1 MFENDLFPASLT
13 PEAIGFDAIRLVG
26 PTFFA
31 IYPSAQ
37 DLPRIVEWQ
46 NRIFRQLD
54 LSDVDPRPR
63 EVLHVSV
70 AECGKPKQQRQPL
83 DVALKAAAE
92 RFSYP
97 SFELTLEAIACF
109 GANRALVAVADT
121 AGTRDVHGLRLALA
135 DAQKPFGLVGSREM
149 GTPHLTLG
157 YSDTLSTERQ
167 QVDPISFRVEAVDL
181 VLSNVGHTEHLHQA
195 RWPLS

>member
-13 PEAIGFDAIRLVG
+13 PEAVGFDAIRLVG

-31 IYPSAQ
+31 IYPSVH
-37 DLPRIVEWQ
+37 DLPRLVQWQ
-46 NRIFRQLD
+46 NRIFRQLG
-54 LSDVDPRPR
+54 LSDVNPRPR
-63 EVLHVSV
+63 EILHVTV
-70 AECGKPKQQRQPL
+70 AECGESKQQRQPL
-83 DVALKAAAE
+83 DIALKSAAE

-109 GANRALVAVADT
+109 GANRALVAVADA

>member
-1 MFENDLFPASLT
+1 MFGDDLFPSSLE

-31 IYPSAQ
+31 IYPSAH

-46 NRIFRQLD
+46 NRIFQQLG
-54 LSDVDPRPR
+54 LTGINPRPP
-63 EVLHVSV
+63 EILHVSV
-70 AECGKPKQQRQPL
+70 AACGRSKQQRQPL
-83 DVALKAAAE
+83 DAALKLAAE

-109 GANRALVAVADT
+109 GDDRALVAVADT
-121 AGTRDVHGLRLALA
+121 AGMRDVQGLRLALA
-135 DAQKPFGLVGSREM
+135 DAQKPLGLSGLRGST
-149 GTPHLTLG
+149 TPHLTLG
-157 YSDTLSTERQ
+157 YRDNLPTERQ

-181 VLSNVGHTEHLHQA
+181 VVSNYGHTEHLHQA
-195 RWPLS
+195 RWQLS